1 MESLRR
7 PPEEKKTQLAGC
19 VSDDGHQSRLGA
31 RQIVSECGPISAD
44 SALAEPSL
52 INKQQRAAALPPSA
66 VASAALQQC
75 PQPLL
80 IEYGRPR
87 GLPSQRHY
95 TTVGITFP
103 SHFSILCFCFE
114 SAEAFL
120 IHLQR
125 QRRSLKTRAH
135 VGPHTAKNLV
145 GYNKPSNSCMFW
157 LDNQLDGRR
166 STRPRLAS
174 VVRLRAIF
182 SFRRLDKTT
191 NNRPGHSLQFSTKKK
206 SEAIFIYFGSHFLQQ
221 LK

>member
-103 SHFSILCFCFE
+103 SHFSIFANCHFQSTGTPLSNIE
-114 SAEAFL
+114 KKYNTSNG
-120 IHLQR
+120 I
-125 QRRSLKTRAH
+125 
-135 VGPHTAKNLV
+135 KN
-145 GYNKPSNSCMFW
+145 Y
-157 LDNQLDGRR
+157 
-166 STRPRLAS
+166 
-174 VVRLRAIF
+174 
-182 SFRRLDKTT
+182 
-191 NNRPGHSLQFSTKKK
+191 
-206 SEAIFIYFGSHFLQQ
+206 
-221 LK
+221 